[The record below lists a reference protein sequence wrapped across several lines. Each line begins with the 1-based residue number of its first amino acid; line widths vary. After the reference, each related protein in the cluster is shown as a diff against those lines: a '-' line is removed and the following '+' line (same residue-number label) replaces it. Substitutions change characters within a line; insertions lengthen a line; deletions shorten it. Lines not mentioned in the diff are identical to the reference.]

1 MKRQRYMIC
10 IEHAINITLQLLSIV
25 RYRFDNCG
33 DISYPSI
40 IVTTEPVRKAF
51 VDVKN
56 RGVKTRFITEITKD
70 NLHYC
75 KELIQL
81 FSGFVSLMELR

>member
-1 MKRQRYMIC
+1 M
-10 IEHAINITLQLLSIV
+10 LSIV

-40 IVTTEPVRKAF
+40 IDTTEPVKKAF
-51 VDVKN
+51 VDIKN
-56 RGVKTRFITEITKD
+56 KGVKTRFITEITKD

-75 KELIQL
+75 KELMQL
-81 FSGFVSLMELR
+81 FSGFVTLTELR

>member
-10 IEHAINITLQLLSIV
+10 IEHAINKTLQMLSTV

-33 DISYPSI
+33 DIRSPPI

-51 VDVKN
+51 VDIKN
-56 RGVKTRFITEITKD
+56 RGEDQV
-70 NLHYC
+70 HY
-75 KELIQL
+75 
-81 FSGFVSLMELR
+81 